1 MGPRRPV
8 RPTGSACL
16 SLAAKSRFLR
26 NRDAVGG
33 YSVRMGYDEVL
44 FSDATDRIDRLLSET
59 FGIALSLHRSGMPML
74 CQRGKL
80 GPSSLHLLMAC
91 FPISRKASE
100 PQVAPLANMN

>member
-1 MGPRRPV
+1 
-8 RPTGSACL
+8 
-16 SLAAKSRFLR
+16 
-26 NRDAVGG
+26 
-33 YSVRMGYDEVL
+33 MGYDEVL

>member
-1 MGPRRPV
+1 
-8 RPTGSACL
+8 
-16 SLAAKSRFLR
+16 
-26 NRDAVGG
+26 
-33 YSVRMGYDEVL
+33 MGYDEVL

-91 FPISRKASE
+91 FPISHKASE

>member
-1 MGPRRPV
+1 
-8 RPTGSACL
+8 
-16 SLAAKSRFLR
+16 
-26 NRDAVGG
+26 
-33 YSVRMGYDEVL
+33 MGYDEVL

-100 PQVAPLANMN
+100 PQVADAERVSWGSHAIRPQSEQGIKCEYQGMGFP